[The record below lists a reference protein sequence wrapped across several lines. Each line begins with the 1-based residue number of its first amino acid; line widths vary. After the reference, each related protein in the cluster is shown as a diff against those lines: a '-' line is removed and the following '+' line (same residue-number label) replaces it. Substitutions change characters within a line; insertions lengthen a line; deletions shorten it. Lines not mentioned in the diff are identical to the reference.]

1 MKKQILSIL
10 LFLISFSSFAQ
21 IPQRP
26 EPARLVNDFAD
37 ILTPQEEQTLEAKL
51 VSIDDSTS
59 TQIVVVTVKSLN
71 GYDKN
76 AFAYEIGQKWGV
88 GQKGK
93 NNGAVILVKPKT
105 ADERG
110 EASIQSGYGLEAT
123 LTDALSKRIIE
134 NEMIPEFKQN
144 NYYLGIEKAA
154 NSIILATKGEYKA
167 EAKTNPKKTKMLTI
181 FIIIVIFFILSF
193 VFRKKGGNNG
203 NGRMNGGGMFFP
215 PIFFGGSSGS
225 GSFGNFSSG
234 GGSFGGFGGG
244 GFGGGGAGGS
254 W

>member
-1 MKKQILSIL
+1 MRKNIL
-10 LFLISFSSFAQ
+10 LIAFFLITFSSFAQ

-26 EPARLVNDFAD
+26 EPARLVNDLAD
-37 ILTPQEEQTLEAKL
+37 ILTPQEEQNLEAKL
-51 VSIDDSTS
+51 VSFDDSTS

-110 EASIQSGYGLEAT
+110 EVSIQSGYGLEAT

-167 EAKTNPKKTKMLTI
+167 EAKSNPKKTKMITI

-193 VFRKKGGNNG
+193 VFRKKGGNG
-203 NGRMNGGGMFFP
+203 KMGGGAGGMFFP

>member
-1 MKKQILSIL
+1 MKNKFFGFV

-21 IPQRP
+21 NIPVQP
-26 EPARLVNDFAD
+26 NPPRLVNDFAD
-37 ILTPQEEQTLEAKL
+37 ILSPTEEQNLENKL
-51 VSIDDSTS
+51 RFFNDSTS
-59 TQIVVVTVKSLN
+59 TQIVVVSVKSLG

-76 AFAYEIGQKWGV
+76 QFAYEIGQKWGV

-105 ADERG
+105 IDERG
-110 EASIQSGYGLEAT
+110 EVSIQSGYGLEAT

-154 NSIILATKGEYKA
+154 NSIILVTKGEYKA
-167 EAKTNPKKTKMLTI
+167 DAKINPKKIKFVTI
-181 FIIIVIFFILSF
+181 FIILIIIFILSI
-193 VFRKKGGNNG
+193 VFRKKGGNG
-203 NGRMNGGGMFFP
+203 KMGGGAAGMFFP

-225 GSFGNFSSG
+225 GFGNFSSG
-234 GGSFGGFGGG
+234 SGSFGGFGGG
-244 GFGGGGAGGS
+244 SFGGGGAGGS